1 MIVFAQDGAK
11 GLLVVPATGGEP
23 LLISELGPNALEHL
37 WPHWLPGE
45 STVLFTVRSAAATGV
60 IDRIALLDRESGTVT
75 ILGPGG
81 QASYLPSGHLVYV
94 RGGSIEAAPFDPAGL
109 RLTGSGVPLI
119 EGIHAYPL
127 GASTFATSS
136 SGALVYMERAPSAV
150 LDAIDTKGNVDVMA
164 VSTGSPGWPRISP
177 DGRLAVV
184 HIGGRESRELWIF
197 DLTRPGSIRQ
207 LTIRGGGFPTW
218 SPDRTRI
225 AFMSRR
231 GGSGDLY
238 IVAADGSSP
247 PEHLTGSGRTL
258 IPVSWSP
265 DGILAYYEIGDVR
278 QRDLWII
285 DVKNGSEPVPFVESP
300 ANELSPVFSRD
311 GRYIAY
317 VSNETGQNE
326 IYVRPYPPP
335 GPVTAVSIDGG
346 TEPVWSPDG
355 RELY

>member
-1 MIVFAQDGAK
+1 M
-11 GLLVVPATGGEP
+11 
-23 LLISELGPNALEHL
+23 
-37 WPHWLPGE
+37 
-45 STVLFTVRSAAATGV
+45 
-60 IDRIALLDRESGTVT
+60 
-75 ILGPGG
+75 
-81 QASYLPSGHLVYV
+81 
-94 RGGSIEAAPFDPAGL
+94 
-109 RLTGSGVPLI
+109 
-119 EGIHAYPL
+119 
-127 GASTFATSS
+127 
-136 SGALVYMERAPSAV
+136 
-150 LDAIDTKGNVDVMA
+150 
-164 VSTGSPGWPRISP
+164 
-177 DGRLAVV
+177 
-184 HIGGRESRELWIF
+184 
-197 DLTRPGSIRQ
+197 
-207 LTIRGGGFPTW
+207 
-218 SPDRTRI
+218 
-225 AFMSRR
+225 
-231 GGSGDLY
+231 Y